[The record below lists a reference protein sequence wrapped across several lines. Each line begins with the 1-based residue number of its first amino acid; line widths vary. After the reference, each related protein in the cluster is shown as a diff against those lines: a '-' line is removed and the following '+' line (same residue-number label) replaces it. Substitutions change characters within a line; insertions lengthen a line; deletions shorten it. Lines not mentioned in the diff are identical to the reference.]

1 MLSRKIA
8 SLSFLFVRH
17 LLIEQLAEA
26 GYEEDGGGD
35 FEGVAGDEWDDAQ
48 YQGRPDGG
56 LH

>member
-1 MLSRKIA
+1 MFSCYGLD
-8 SLSFLFVRH
+8 LWEELV
-17 LLIEQLAEA
+17 EA
-26 GYEEDGGGD
+26 GYEEHCGGD